1 MAGLNKTDGEI
12 LPGLGKGKPV
22 SVDKWADVLG
32 MAEVAALAAAA
43 NFKKVGAPTPISFSE
58 ENVLVQEF
66 HFAAKVVWTFQMDIK
81 GETFFYHYT
90 FDLGPQII
98 PELVMSGKWPAI
110 YLPNFTKQ

>member
-1 MAGLNKTDGEI
+1 MAGLNKVDGEN
-12 LPGLGKGKPV
+12 LPIIGRGKPV
-22 SVDKWADVLG
+22 SPSKWADVFEMG
-32 MAEVAALAAAA
+32 EVAGIAAAA
-43 NFKKVGAPTPISFSE
+43 NFKKAGAPTPISFSE
-58 ENVLVQEF
+58 ENVLVQEY
-66 HFAAKVVWTFQMDIK
+66 HLLAKVVWTFQYDIK